1 MVNFKLIFKKTQ
13 FIDTKHTSSTREFVH
28 SSWNQAVANH
38 INTRSQKVNN
48 SLTVSTPIKS
58 QRFGRKK
65 FKIYAKENMLM
76 EVIND
81 DNKHLKSIYT
91 IDHVKEKRKKSL
103 IMCKYCGNESMG
115 DRRI

>member
-1 MVNFKLIFKKTQ
+1 MVNIKLIYKMTQ
-13 FIDTKHTSSTREFVH
+13 FIETKHTSSTREFVH

-48 SLTVSTPIKS
+48 SITDSTPIKS
-58 QRFGRKK
+58 KGFGRKK

-103 IMCKYCGNESMG
+103 TMCKFCGKESKV
-115 DRRI
+115 DKRI